1 MRAPES
7 RGFTDWDEVHD
18 VVSQAY
24 FPHQL
29 TLLGRGPAARTS
41 LESTQLGASRLAR
54 IGFGVDVSIRSEH
67 PGAYGI
73 NIPLTGHLVTAV
85 GRDEVVSAPGLATVC
100 PPDTP
105 AVITRW
111 SSSCEIIGFK
121 VDRDYVQR
129 EMDRLLPRPGRR
141 LPAQLDLRS
150 GAGAD
155 WLRLVRAIAD
165 ESLRDN
171 VLLRSDQ
178 VAEQLCRAVTTALVL
193 AAAPDDDCP
202 AGARPRTVKRVMD
215 AIQQDP
221 ARQWT
226 AADMAELAGVSVRRI
241 QQGFRECVGMTP
253 MEYLADVRLERVHT
267 DLSGSDCTATVSDVA
282 LRWGIMHT
290 GRFAAAYRRKYGV
303 SPSETRRGVTA

>member
-1 MRAPES
+1 
-7 RGFTDWDEVHD
+7 
-18 VVSQAY
+18 
-24 FPHQL
+24 
-29 TLLGRGPAARTS
+29 
-41 LESTQLGASRLAR
+41 
-54 IGFGVDVSIRSEH
+54 
-67 PGAYGI
+67 
-73 NIPLTGHLVTAV
+73 
-85 GRDEVVSAPGLATVC
+85 
-100 PPDTP
+100 
-105 AVITRW
+105 
-111 SSSCEIIGFK
+111 
-121 VDRDYVQR
+121 
-129 EMDRLLPRPGRR
+129 MDRLLPRPGRR

-193 AAAPDDDCP
+193 AAAPDDRDCP

-226 AADMAELAGVSVRRI
+226 AADMAELVGISVRRI

-253 MEYLADVRLERVHT
+253 MEYLADVRLERVHA
-267 DLSGSDCTATVSDVA
+267 DLSVSDCTATVSDVA
-282 LRWGIMHT
+282 LHWGIMHT

-303 SPSETRRGVTA
+303 SPSETLRGVTA